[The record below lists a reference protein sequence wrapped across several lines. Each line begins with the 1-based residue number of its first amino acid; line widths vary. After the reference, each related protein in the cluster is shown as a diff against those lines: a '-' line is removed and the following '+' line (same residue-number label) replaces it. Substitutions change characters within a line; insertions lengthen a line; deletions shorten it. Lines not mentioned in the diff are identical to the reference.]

1 MYVVIAI
8 IGEDNDAEEVL
19 YRPIRNFPPEKIIL
33 ILEERFLAR
42 GEKIKKDLEKFNIP
56 IEFEKI
62 NDKKSLEDV
71 FVRISRIKEREK
83 GKKLLINVDTDYM
96 SSCLALSAAFVNG
109 VQAIGLLGKEIIAYP
124 IMKFSYY
131 SALSDKKLSILK
143 KIHERGEFKS
153 LDNLSREAKISMPLI
168 VYHIKGTR
176 EKPGLEE
183 MGLVKTERNHGNL
196 NIKLTTLGELI
207 VKGCIDVTPKK

>member
-1 MYVVIAI
+1 MYVVIAV
-8 IGEDNDAEEVL
+8 IGEDHDAEEVL
-19 YRPIRNFPPEKIIL
+19 YNPIKNFPPEKIIL
-33 ILEERFLAR
+33 ILEERFLAK
-42 GEKIKKDLEKFNIP
+42 GEKIKKDLEKFSIP
-56 IEFEKI
+56 VEFEKI
-62 NDKKSLEDV
+62 GNKKSLEEV
-71 FVRISRIKEREK
+71 FIKISKIKGREK
-83 GKKLLINVDTDYM
+83 DKKLLINVDTDYM

-109 VQAIGLLGKEIIAYP
+109 IQAIGLLGKEIIAYP

-131 SALSDKKLSILK
+131 SALSDKKLNILK

-153 LDNLSREAKISMPLI
+153 LDNLSSEAKMSMPLI

-183 MGLVKTERNHGNL
+183 MGLVKTEKNHGNL

-207 VKGCIDVTPKK
+207 VKGYVDVKKK